1 MPPHGMIDLVDC
13 ISAKSAEIK
22 AKKRNA
28 IEIKLKTET
37 FLVFAHSEQEK
48 DDWITQIGRAVT
60 KHSSL
65 HVREDDES
73 DDGN

>member
-1 MPPHGMIDLVDC
+1 MFMQ
-13 ISAKSAEIK
+13 SAEIR
-22 AKKRNA
+22 AQKRNA
-28 IEIKLKTET
+28 IEIKLRNET
-37 FLVFAHSEQEK
+37 YLVFAHSEQEK

-65 HVREDDES
+65 HVKEDDES